1 MVAMLQFAH
10 IDMNGNEIQNV
21 LAQNLASAPTTN
33 VAAGRFYFN
42 TADHTLYVYNGTAWV
57 DALSQGDYTFQNGIE
72 EIEIDPFPVK
82 AGQTFLFS
90 QADCRIGCF
99 L

>member
-57 DALSQGDYTFQNGIE
+57 DALSQGDYTFRNGIE
-72 EIEIDPFPVK
+72 EVEGRNV
-82 AGQTFLFS
+82 Q
-90 QADCRIGCF
+90 
-99 L
+99 